1 MLSPEQINDLHRLYR
16 SERWPIRKIER
27 HLCMS
32 WHTIRKYLDAPA
44 QGPAILSWKQALP
57 EIEPVVQLQDP
68 PPRVSKPPA
77 KRKEERL
84 IYRISIITECPQ
96 EVAFIASS
104 SP

>member
-27 HLCMS
+27 HLWMS

-57 EIEPVVQLQDP
+57 EPDAQLQDPPPSP
-68 PPRVSKPPA
+68 PPRVSKPA
-77 KRKEERL
+77 ARKKKKG
-84 IYRISIITECPQ
+84 
-96 EVAFIASS
+96 
-104 SP
+104 